1 MPGRVPEPSTTAG
14 SVVSSTAFPS
24 NWIACA
30 NASLAIA
37 ESTDLHHPIHSVIR
51 NTVKKDQR
59 CDISLK
65 KVTKTGLKVNR
76 KPV

>member
-30 NASLAIA
+30 NASLAVA
-37 ESTDLHHPIHSVIR
+37 ESTDLHHPIHSVVR
-51 NTVKKDQR
+51 NTVIMIRDVIHAPEGSSDQV
-59 CDISLK
+59 S
-65 KVTKTGLKVNR
+65 G
-76 KPV
+76 